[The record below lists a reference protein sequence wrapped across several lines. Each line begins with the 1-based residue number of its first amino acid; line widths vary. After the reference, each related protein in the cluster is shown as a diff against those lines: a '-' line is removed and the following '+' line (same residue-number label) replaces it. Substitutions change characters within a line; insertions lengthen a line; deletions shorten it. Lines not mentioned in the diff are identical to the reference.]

1 MRKWLK
7 ALMGKGSDAPRESGT
22 PVRSEPEAT
31 DPAPDP
37 PLQGLEVNCP
47 RPIIDFMP
55 DLYEQVAA
63 VKADAKVK
71 VENEHYWRHVGH
83 VVGAAYAL
91 LSFMLESLPVIA
103 NQKVQALLALKY
115 LEATHGIFQKYFSDY
130 DEDGY
135 GAASIAEIIEFVEKS
150 LNGLTDAPSPSF
162 LRDSAQ
168 IEARANAY
176 DRYEL
181 AWDPTYLESV
191 LVSPSK
197 AHPRMVVELAV
208 NASLD
213 QLVRVHSLVDSDEL
227 HEAVSLIPQLR
238 RGLEFQASLQA
249 ILGWNFRNLRLLS
262 LSGLPFHVARYECLH
277 ILQLSLNA
285 HKIWAPVGKPDR
297 VAVDGAISELIA
309 QSQRIDRDFYD
320 ADDVAEMLG
329 LVLRTYHEGVY
340 ADGETDVEEL
350 EKSASLQRD
359 NVAMLVCRINLAIAY
374 QDYPVARHILDSAI
388 KFAGRCRQDITSKL
402 GSQSWCCIARAI
414 GELCTSQSRDEE
426 ALTWACEAVSAMA
439 SRSHRPAFASPTFMD
454 EIQATSIFS
463 LVSSVL
469 RSKDKES
476 VIGQPQLWL
485 LLKGMSALRDHIRSP
500 NLPAGAGMELAS
512 LPIDTRLFVYFKI
525 INLQALWSEY
535 IERNKQARESW
546 RYAVRAHRTTKALV
560 GATNVDDYFAAYAK
574 LESADSEYKPELEYS
589 RYILFR
595 LTGGD
600 QTLKFFDLGHAAAID
615 RMIADY
621 RGVVC
626 GLGEA
631 ESRAKLIPPARIT
644 ITHFPP
650 SEDEVTDENFF
661 IPLKA
666 LRLKSALGLGFSAQ
680 HDTEL
685 IIVPDSE
692 IFRIP
697 LNTIFINC
705 RAEDDERV
713 TVSKALTLAQALSSL
728 TSGSAEPVT
737 LSQGAIVADPIYDLD
752 DTVQRSDLTLDFSAG
767 EAAAIGVIFPS
778 VHLTGLNANK
788 RAFLN
793 LKSPSFIHLST
804 HMTTPNDAVVPT
816 DEMALVYGDLL
827 FRKGPQESARDRGI
841 ALSGMASRQMKDAF
855 VDDEFGSGVLSG
867 EEFRTFNLTDT
878 VFITFAGCD
887 SAVVDVD
894 SASGLAGFIHDAL
907 QGGVRFAIGSVWPLS
922 DEFSALFFTRFYQ
935 ELSEGAS
942 SGAAFQK
949 ALAKTRSSASST
961 FQWGSL
967 DFYGDPFVNLSLN

>member
-1 MRKWLK
+1 MWKWLE
-7 ALMGKGSDAPRESGT
+7 ALMGKRSDAPHESGA
-22 PVRSEPEAT
+22 PEAA

-37 PLQGLEVNCP
+37 SLHEQEIAYP
-47 RPIIDFMP
+47 RLIIDFMP

-63 VKADAKVK
+63 VEADAKDK
-71 VENEHYWRHVGH
+71 VLNEDYWRHVGH
-83 VVGAAYAL
+83 VVGAAYEL
-91 LSFMLESLPVIA
+91 LSFMLEALPVMA

-115 LEATHGIFQKYFSDY
+115 LHATYGIFQKYFSDY

-135 GAASIAEIIEFVEKS
+135 GASSIAQVIGFVEKS
-150 LNGLTDAPSPSF
+150 LDALTDAPSPSYW
-162 LRDSAQ
+162 RDSAQ
-168 IEARANAY
+168 IEARANASHH
-176 DRYEL
+176 YEL

-191 LVSPSK
+191 LASQGK
-197 AHPRMVVELAV
+197 AHPRMVVELAL

-213 QLVRVHSLVDSDEL
+213 QLIRVHSLVDSEEL
-227 HEAVSLIPQLR
+227 RNAVALIPQLR
-238 RGLEFQASLQA
+238 RAHQFETSLQA

-277 ILQLSLNA
+277 ILQLCHNA
-285 HKIWAPVGKPDR
+285 HKISAPVGRLDR

-309 QSQRIDRDFYD
+309 QSQRIDRDFND

-340 ADGETDVEEL
+340 ADEETNVEEL

-359 NVAMLVCRINLAIAY
+359 NVAMLVCRINLAHAY
-374 QDYPVARHILDSAI
+374 QDTPVASHILDSAI
-388 KFAGRCRQDITSKL
+388 KFADLCRQEITSKL

-414 GELCTSQSRDEE
+414 GELCASQSRDGE
-426 ALTWACEAVSAMA
+426 ALTWACDAVSAMMA
-439 SRSHRPAFASPTFMD
+439 SRSHHPAFASSTFMD

-469 RSKDKES
+469 RSADNGS
-476 VIGQPQLWL
+476 VKSQAQLWL

-500 NLPAGAGMELAS
+500 DLPAVAGMELAS
-512 LPIDTRLFVYFKI
+512 LPIDTSLLVYFKI
-525 INLQALWSEY
+525 INLQALSREY
-535 IERNKQARESW
+535 IERNKEARESW
-546 RYAVRAHRTTKALV
+546 RYAGRAHRTARALV
-560 GATNVDDYFAAYAK
+560 GATDLDDYFAAYAK
-574 LESADSEYKPELEYS
+574 LEEVDSEYKPELEYS
-589 RYILFR
+589 RYVLFS

-600 QTLKFFDLGHAAAID
+600 QALKFFDLGHAAAID

-631 ESRAKLIPPARIT
+631 EDRAKLIPPARPPIAVL
-644 ITHFPP
+644 PP
-650 SEDEVTDENFF
+650 SDDEVTDENFF

-666 LRLKSALGLGFSAQ
+666 LRLKSALGLGFSVQ
-680 HDTEL
+680 HDTNF
-685 IIVPDSE
+685 IMVPDSE

-705 RAEDDERV
+705 RAEDDKRV

-728 TSGSAEPVT
+728 TSRSSEPVT
-737 LSQGAIVADPIYDLD
+737 LSKGAIVADPIYDLD
-752 DTVQRSDLTLDFSAG
+752 DASRRSDLTLDFSAG
-767 EAAAIGVIFPS
+767 EAAAIGEIFPS

-788 RAFLN
+788 RAFLSM
-793 LKSPSFIHLST
+793 KSPSFIHLST
-804 HMTTPNDAVVPT
+804 HMTTPNDAVVPS

-827 FRKGPQESARDRGI
+827 FRKGPQESARDRCI

-887 SAVVDVD
+887 SAIVDVD

-922 DEFSALFFTRFYQ
+922 DEFSALFFTWFYK
-935 ELSEGAS
+935 ELSQGANS
-942 SGAAFQK
+942 AEAFQK
-949 ALAKTRSSASST
+949 ALAETRSSASST

-967 DFYGDPFVNLSLN
+967 DFYGDPFVNLSRN